1 MTVRPVENRPY
12 PRFSSPPLGAE
23 REGEVGA
30 AAAGSISSASPIAN
44 PIDLRVPHLTLP
56 LRPNGAERRTA
67 AMA

>member
-1 MTVRPVENRPY
+1 MRGAPSQ
-12 PRFSSPPLGAE
+12 RFSSPPLGAE

-30 AAAGSISSASPIAN
+30 ATAGSASPASLLAN